1 MKAYRYPIIAI
12 TTSMNKTVFNFRLKK
27 INTTSAFMSSWW
39 SGYLLPWMTVYRWH
53 DLNDRKHMTGVI
65 SRKYWSWEL
74 TYIDRTE
81 QLNICVILDLGWFLI
96 EKKRRAIIVM
106 NENVY
111 VWTIEKYQTLN
122 FFSAK
127 KLRHIQNYAWQQRY
141 DDSTE

>member
-1 MKAYRYPIIAI
+1 M
-12 TTSMNKTVFNFRLKK
+12 KK

-74 TYIDRTE
+74 TYIDRTD

-106 NENVY
+106 KKNMCGRLENNRLL
-111 VWTIEKYQTLN
+111 I
-122 FFSAK
+122 FFSQK
-127 KLRHIQNYAWQQRY
+127 IKTYPKLRMTAEIRLQYRIDQSPDMLYVIRLR
-141 DDSTE
+141 